1 MITQFPLFMSSKPRC
16 QADNL
21 IYRKWSIVA
30 RSLFGL
36 FLFSSLGIMKT
47 LAYILLISMCLA
59 KSSAD
64 LKLGHS
70 FFSPLDEDQK
80 VKLYWN
86 VSTANKEIYF
96 TVEAQTTGWV
106 GFGISSGQGRMAG
119 ADIVIGWVK
128 DGKPYFKVKQTCLRF
143 QLSTI
148 RFMLMSIYTSISS
161 RIREMI
167 CARELRQKVLQNSF

>member
-1 MITQFPLFMSSKPRC
+1 
-16 QADNL
+16 
-21 IYRKWSIVA
+21 
-30 RSLFGL
+30 
-36 FLFSSLGIMKT
+36 MKT
-47 LAYILLISMCLA
+47 LVYLLLISMCLA

>member
-1 MITQFPLFMSSKPRC
+1 
-16 QADNL
+16 
-21 IYRKWSIVA
+21 
-30 RSLFGL
+30 
-36 FLFSSLGIMKT
+36 MKT
-47 LAYILLISMCLA
+47 LVYFLLISLCSA

-70 FFSPLDEDQK
+70 FFFPLDEDQN

-86 VSTANKEIYF
+86 ISTANKEIYF

-128 DGKPYFKVKQTCLRF
+128 DGKPYFKVKQKRLKF
-143 QLSTI
+143 QIST
-148 RFMLMSIYTSISS
+148 
-161 RIREMI
+161 
-167 CARELRQKVLQNSF
+167 LQ